1 MINGDMADPIS
12 ITSGIAGLVSL
23 AGTVLG
29 TCYRFGCAVAD
40 APGEA
45 KRLASE
51 LRNLSGVLV
60 GIQGIKNHD
69 DGRITEHKLS
79 QLLAECRQTLQDVSR
94 HLDTVGA
101 RASQPVLKRNFNR
114 LAWPL
119 RRDKTLELV
128 VLIERQKNSLSLAL
142 ETLAT

>member
-40 APGEA
+40 VPGEA

-60 GIQGIKNHD
+60 GIQGIENHD

-79 QLLAECRQTLQDVSR
+79 QLLAECR
-94 HLDTVGA
+94 
-101 RASQPVLKRNFNR
+101 
-114 LAWPL
+114 
-119 RRDKTLELV
+119 
-128 VLIERQKNSLSLAL
+128 
-142 ETLAT
+142 